1 MGSGGG
7 TMERS
12 VIAPLRS
19 QLDRRELLRIGAWTA
34 PALVVAAA
42 VPAAAASLQT
52 SRLVASSFTNTV
64 QDVGGYIFHEPLSGP
79 VSPTGTLTM
88 VVSVPPGYT
97 FTRTDAD
104 SRWQG
109 PASVSGGSSGSFI
122 HVPAA
127 GQYVAYGGTTAI
139 RGVYTGSGDFVGQG
153 SIVFTAAAASVQ
165 STTVLTGG
173 STAQHPSAPATP

>member
-1 MGSGGG
+1 MDRLDAVPYDGG
-7 TMERS
+7 
-12 VIAPLRS
+12 I
-19 QLDRRELLRIGAWTA
+19 DRRQLLRIGAWAA

-42 VPAAAASLQT
+42 VPAAAASGET
-52 SRLVASSFTNTV
+52 SRLVASSFTNTM
-64 QDVGGYIFHEPLSGP
+64 QDVGGYIFHEPLTGT
-79 VSPTGTLTM
+79 VNPTGTLTM

-109 PASVSGGSSGSFI
+109 PASVSGGRSGSFI

-127 GQYVAYGGTTAI
+127 GQYLAYGGTTAI